1 MEINKKVR
9 KTKRKFTMGT
19 SDEKRV
25 ITILK
30 ITKILSVLGET
41 VLDGVY
47 ERETGIRIAAFE
59 P

>member
-1 MEINKKVR
+1 
-9 KTKRKFTMGT
+9 MGT

-30 ITKILSVLGET
+30 ITKFLSVLGET
-41 VLDGVY
+41 VLDRVH
-47 ERETGIRIAAFE
+47 EREMGIGIATFV